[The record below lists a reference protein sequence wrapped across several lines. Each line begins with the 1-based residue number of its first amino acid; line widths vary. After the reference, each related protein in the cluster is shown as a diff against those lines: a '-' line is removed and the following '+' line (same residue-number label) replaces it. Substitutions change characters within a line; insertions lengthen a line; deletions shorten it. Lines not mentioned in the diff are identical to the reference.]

1 MDITMIL
8 GIVLGV
14 ISLAL
19 VAIVMAQPGKDKRLS
34 GAIAGGS
41 ETYFGKSKSAGKEK
55 ILNRVT
61 VVLCILLFAVLLTM
75 LCITG
80 KPEAAA
86 LAA

>member
-1 MDITMIL
+1 MNLDMIL

-19 VAIVMAQPGKDKRLS
+19 VALVLAQPGKDKRLS

-41 ETYFGKSKSAGKEK
+41 ETYFGKSKTASKEK

-61 VVLCILLFAVLLTM
+61 VVLCIILFIVLVALVCVTSQN
-75 LCITG
+75 T
-80 KPEAAA
+80 AA
-86 LAA
+86 